1 MKRAVALIT
10 ASTVAG
16 VAVATAR
23 PLEIT
28 PYVGAEVTIS
38 DNIDL
43 EPRGQED
50 SAIVTTAYGGFE
62 ALYDSPRFSGG
73 GVLELAGDVYHG
85 RDNGRKFDGLRV
97 NANAFGTAE
106 IIPNR
111 AYVDLSGYWRDV
123 LVNSDGRISLNP
135 VAGAGSRTGVG
146 SITISPSY
154 RQPLG
159 PNLQGELRTTHSFT
173 GGASG
178 DVSTEVRN
186 AARASLGTTR
196 PFGRIGF
203 ESFAEYSNSQ
213 SDENGGLNDLERATA
228 QATVSYEVSPR
239 FALLARGGYDE
250 VDSAGFTED
259 MSGFSYGA
267 GFRARPT
274 PRSSIEVIVGER
286 YNDLNVEADARYQLT
301 DRITA
306 GVRYYQDVATSSYS
320 ESELYQ
326 ARFLQSLGIF
336 GTPTESQRAFAQQEV
351 ALLQSAGFLSTGGTN
366 RVYRSTVLSGYLTG
380 QFNTNR
386 VYLNVF
392 GQERDFDILNPGD
405 PSIDEQSIN
414 FVAGWEK
421 QFSSRLTGTAEAS
434 YRYYVADN
442 PVTSDTD
449 TYGLRLMAD
458 YQLTP
463 TVDIYGGLIHTTR
476 QATFNADEYRENAAL
491 VGARARF

>member
-1 MKRAVALIT
+1 MKRAVALVT

-43 EPRGQED
+43 APSGQED

-62 ALYDSPRFSGG
+62 ALYDSPRFRGG

-85 RDNGRKFDGLRV
+85 RDNGKKFDGLRL
-97 NANAFGTAE
+97 NTNAFGTAE

-111 AYVDLSGYWRDV
+111 VYVDMSGYWRDV
-123 LVNSDGRISLNP
+123 LINSDGRISLNP
-135 VAGAGSRTGVG
+135 VAGAGERTGVG
-146 SITISPSY
+146 NITISPSY

-159 PNLQGELRTTHSFT
+159 SNLIGEVRTTHSLT

-178 DVSTEVRN
+178 DISTEVRN

-196 PFGRIGF
+196 PFGRFGF
-203 ESFAEYSNSQ
+203 ESFAEYSNTD
-213 SDENGGLNDLERATA
+213 SDETGDVNDLERMTA
-228 QATVSYEVSPR
+228 QFTGSYELSPR
-239 FALLARGGYDE
+239 FALLGRVGYDE
-250 VDSAGFTED
+250 IDSAGFTEE
-259 MSGFSYGA
+259 MSGFSYGG

-274 PRSSIEVIVGER
+274 PRSSVEVIVGER
-286 YNDLNVEADARYQLT
+286 YNELNVEADARYQLT

-320 ESELYQ
+320 ETELFQ
-326 ARFLQSLGIF
+326 ARFLQSFGIF
-336 GTPTESQRAFAQQEV
+336 GTPTESQLAFAQQEV
-351 ALLQSAGFLSTGGTN
+351 ALLQAAGFLSTGSTN
-366 RVYRSTVLSGYLTG
+366 RVYRSTVLSGYLSG
-380 QFNTNR
+380 QFNTNL

-392 GQERDFDILNPGD
+392 GQERDFDILQPGD
-405 PSIDEQSIN
+405 PSIDDQSIN

-421 QFSSRLTGTAEAS
+421 QFSPRLTGTAEAT
-434 YRYYVADN
+434 YRYYTGDN
-442 PVTSDTD
+442 PVTSDSD
-449 TYGLRLMAD
+449 TYGLRLVAD

-463 TVDIYGGLIHTTR
+463 NVDIYGGLIHTTR

-491 VGARARF
+491 FGARARF